1 MPQEYKD
8 YVFAN
13 GGIEGQVTP
22 TVYNTAGA
30 LTTVSSPAYIGTSL
44 TSALATAA
52 GPFISATFEYSTQD
66 NSAPNF
72 YLSNYPWLT
81 TVAGPT
87 YNSPVGINN
96 KVTPGGTGGG
106 P

>member
-30 LTTVSSPAYIGTSL
+30 LTTVSSPAYLGTTF

-52 GPFISATFEYSTQD
+52 GPFYEANYSMDTRD
-66 NSAPNF
+66 NSFPNQ
-72 YLSNYPWLT
+72 YLSNYVWQT
-81 TVAGPT
+81 TVASS
-87 YNSPVGINN
+87 YSA
-96 KVTPGGTGGG
+96 PGSRTAV
-106 P
+106 